1 VRELGGGGRGAS
13 GGASINGLTVKLGSL
28 KEVVAPLIRTVDAN
42 AFEVF
47 GRADSR
53 RKVCHVLCLLLL
65 VITS

>member
-1 VRELGGGGRGAS
+1 VRELGAGGRGSS
-13 GGASINGLTVKLGSL
+13 GGASINGVAVKLGSL

-53 RKVCHVLCLLLL
+53 RKV
-65 VITS
+65 